1 MTKILFSFSSPKQEV
16 LKVSCCGQSMSMQL
30 QQFALEAYSSYI
42 PGSID
47 TTLGRKNGSDLQ
59 IKNSYNHS
67 DRKSKIAAIL
77 KKTYFAL
84 LLLN

>member
-16 LKVSCCGQSMSMQL
+16 LKVSCCGQSMSIMQL

-67 DRKSKIAAIL
+67 DQKSNIAAIL
-77 KKTYFAL
+77 KKTILHFSS
-84 LLLN
+84 